1 MTHDGAYDDVINAL
15 LSLKNYTRRKNSAWC
30 EKIDAVP
37 IISTLTPTLSAI
49 QILLVVV
56 WFRNGRQATK
66 VIGTASNCFTV
77 SHVET
82 IDKPV
87 YIEGDAPENTVAILG
102 SLPIGTAPVF
112 YLNPA
117 NEIAPELSEGKFC
130 LIRIGDGRGFL
141 GVVVACLNTKINLIS
156 AI

>member
-1 MTHDGAYDDVINAL
+1 M
-15 LSLKNYTRRKNSAWC
+15 LKNT
-30 EKIDAVP
+30 
-37 IISTLTPTLSAI
+37 
-49 QILLVVV
+49 
-56 WFRNGRQATK
+56 TK

-87 YIEGDAPENTVAILG
+87 YIEGDAPANTVAILG

-141 GVVVACLNTKINLIS
+141 GVVVACCEKDKFDISDLNGNCQIRSVTVKSVTPIIS
-156 AI
+156 AQFAA